1 MIKRWIIKLFKIKTY
16 EEEYHK
22 FKKLYEITLDEL
34 NMTRTVAESY
44 RANLEDIKSTCD
56 EVINKA
62 EKVVAEFENPERR
75 KENYEHRAYA
85 NGRRDAY
92 AEMGI
97 KADKKSAEYR
107 LAVGFRVVDEEG
119 FAGNITMTASAKMEA
134 AKDVSVRV
142 PGNVM
147 TEAEISDFFSAF
159 AQIMG

>member
-16 EEEYHK
+16 EKEYRT
-22 FKKLYEITLDEL
+22 FKKLYEITFDEL
-34 NMTRTVAESY
+34 NTTRTVAESY

-56 EVINKA
+56 EVINQA

-97 KADKKSAEYR
+97 KALDAR
-107 LAVGFRVVDEEG
+107 LNGETLYVDEND
-119 FAGNITMTASAKMEA
+119 NIIEDMDEETFKVFCENNEI
-134 AKDVSVRV
+134 D
-142 PGNVM
+142 
-147 TEAEISDFFSAF
+147 ISDLIEENENDS
-159 AQIMG
+159 I

>member
-22 FKKLYEITLDEL
+22 FKELYETTLDDL
-34 NMTRTVAESY
+34 NMTRNIAEFY
-44 RANLEDIKSTCD
+44 RAKLENIKSTCD

-97 KADKKSAEYR
+97 KALNAR
-107 LAVGFRVVDEEG
+107 LSGETLYVDEND
-119 FAGNITMTASAKMEA
+119 NIIEEMDEETFTLFCGDNEI
-134 AKDVSVRV
+134 D
-142 PGNVM
+142 
-147 TEAEISDFFSAF
+147 ISDLVGENENGS
-159 AQIMG
+159 I

>member
-97 KADKKSAEYR
+97 KALNARINGENLYIDENDNIIEEM
-107 LAVGFRVVDEEG
+107 DEETFDAFCKEHEIEIDDLVKG
-119 FAGNITMTASAKMEA
+119 D
-134 AKDVSVRV
+134 KD
-142 PGNVM
+142 
-147 TEAEISDFFSAF
+147 E
-159 AQIMG
+159 

>member
-22 FKKLYEITLDEL
+22 FKKLYETTLDEL

-75 KENYEHRAYA
+75 KESYEHRAYA
-85 NGRRDAY
+85 HGRRDAY

-97 KADKKSAEYR
+97 KALDAR
-107 LAVGFRVVDEEG
+107 LNGETLYVDEND
-119 FAGNITMTASAKMEA
+119 NIIEEMDEETF
-134 AKDVSVRV
+134 
-142 PGNVM
+142 NVFCGDN
-147 TEAEISDFFSAF
+147 EIDISDL
-159 AQIMG
+159 IEGNDNE

>member
-1 MIKRWIIKLFKIKTY
+1 MIKKWIIKLFKIKTY
-16 EEEYHK
+16 AEEYHK
-22 FKKLYEITLDEL
+22 FKELYKVTLDEL

-75 KENYEHRAYA
+75 KESYEHRAYA

-97 KADKKSAEYR
+97 KALDAR
-107 LAVGFRVVDEEG
+107 LNGETLYVDEND
-119 FAGNITMTASAKMEA
+119 NIIEEMDEETFKAFCGDNEI
-134 AKDVSVRV
+134 D
-142 PGNVM
+142 
-147 TEAEISDFFSAF
+147 ISDL
-159 AQIMG
+159 IEGNDNE

>member
-34 NMTRTVAESY
+34 NTTRTVAESY

-56 EVINKA
+56 KVINKA

-97 KADKKSAEYR
+97 KALDAR
-107 LAVGFRVVDEEG
+107 LNGETLYVDEND
-119 FAGNITMTASAKMEA
+119 NIVEEMDEETFKSFCE
-134 AKDVSVRV
+134 D
-142 PGNVM
+142 N
-147 TEAEISDFFSAF
+147 EIDISDLTEEDENGS
-159 AQIMG
+159 I

>member
-22 FKKLYEITLDEL
+22 FKKLYETTLDEL
-34 NMTRTVAESY
+34 NMTRAVAESY
-44 RANLEDIKSTCD
+44 RASLEDIKSTCD

-62 EKVVAEFENPERR
+62 GKVVAEFENPERR

-97 KADKKSAEYR
+97 KALNARINGENLYI
-107 LAVGFRVVDEEG
+107 DEND
-119 FAGNITMTASAKMEA
+119 NIIEEMNEETFKVFCE
-134 AKDVSVRV
+134 D
-142 PGNVM
+142 N
-147 TEAEISDFFSAF
+147 EIDISDLVKEHNNE
-159 AQIMG
+159 

>member
-22 FKKLYEITLDEL
+22 FKKLYEVTLDEL

-97 KADKKSAEYR
+97 KALNARINGENLYI
-107 LAVGFRVVDEEG
+107 DENDNIIEEMNEEAFNAFCKEHEIEIDDLIEG
-119 FAGNITMTASAKMEA
+119 E
-134 AKDVSVRV
+134 DD
-142 PGNVM
+142 
-147 TEAEISDFFSAF
+147 E
-159 AQIMG
+159 

>member
-16 EEEYHK
+16 AEEYHK

-75 KENYEHRAYA
+75 KESYEHRAYA

-97 KADKKSAEYR
+97 RALDAR
-107 LAVGFRVVDEEG
+107 LNGETLYVDEND
-119 FAGNITMTASAKMEA
+119 NIVEEMDEKTFKMFCE
-134 AKDVSVRV
+134 
-142 PGNVM
+142 NN
-147 TEAEISDFFSAF
+147 EIEIDDL
-159 AQIMG
+159 IEEN

>member
-1 MIKRWIIKLFKIKTY
+1 MIKRWIIKLFKITTY

-22 FKKLYEITLDEL
+22 FKELYEITLDEL
-34 NMTRTVAESY
+34 NTTRTVAESY

-56 EVINKA
+56 KVINKA

-97 KADKKSAEYR
+97 KALDAR
-107 LAVGFRVVDEEG
+107 LNGETLYVDEND
-119 FAGNITMTASAKMEA
+119 NIIEEMDEETFTLFCGDNEI
-134 AKDVSVRV
+134 D
-142 PGNVM
+142 
-147 TEAEISDFFSAF
+147 ISDLVGENENGS
-159 AQIMG
+159 I

>member
-16 EEEYHK
+16 KEEYHK
-22 FKKLYEITLDEL
+22 FKELYEVTLDEL

-56 EVINKA
+56 EVINQA

-75 KENYEHRAYA
+75 KESYEHRAYA

-97 KADKKSAEYR
+97 KALDAR
-107 LAVGFRVVDEEG
+107 LNGETLYVDEND
-119 FAGNITMTASAKMEA
+119 NIIEEMDEETFKVFCGKNEI
-134 AKDVSVRV
+134 D
-142 PGNVM
+142 
-147 TEAEISDFFSAF
+147 ISDL
-159 AQIMG
+159 IEGNNNE

>member
-34 NMTRTVAESY
+34 NTTRTVAESY

-56 EVINKA
+56 KVINKA

-97 KADKKSAEYR
+97 KALNAR
-107 LAVGFRVVDEEG
+107 LSGETLYVDEND
-119 FAGNITMTASAKMEA
+119 NIIEEMDEETFTLFCGDNEI
-134 AKDVSVRV
+134 D
-142 PGNVM
+142 
-147 TEAEISDFFSAF
+147 ISDLVGENENGS
-159 AQIMG
+159 I

>member
-16 EEEYHK
+16 AEEYHK

-44 RANLEDIKSTCD
+44 RADLEDIKSTCD

-75 KENYEHRAYA
+75 KESYEHRAYA

-97 KADKKSAEYR
+97 RALDAR
-107 LAVGFRVVDEEG
+107 LNGETLYVDEND
-119 FAGNITMTASAKMEA
+119 NIVEEMDEKTFKMFCE
-134 AKDVSVRV
+134 
-142 PGNVM
+142 NN
-147 TEAEISDFFSAF
+147 EIEIDDL
-159 AQIMG
+159 IEEN

>member
-16 EEEYHK
+16 AEEYRK

-34 NMTRTVAESY
+34 NMTRAVAESY
-44 RANLEDIKSTCD
+44 RADLEDIKSTCD

-75 KENYEHRAYA
+75 KEGYEHRAYA

-97 KADKKSAEYR
+97 RALDAR
-107 LAVGFRVVDEEG
+107 LNGETLYVDENN
-119 FAGNITMTASAKMEA
+119 NIVEEMDEKTFKMFCE
-134 AKDVSVRV
+134 
-142 PGNVM
+142 NN
-147 TEAEISDFFSAF
+147 EIEIDDL
-159 AQIMG
+159 IEEN

>member
-34 NMTRTVAESY
+34 NTTRTVAESY

-97 KADKKSAEYR
+97 KALDARLNGETLYVDKNDNIVEEM
-107 LAVGFRVVDEEG
+107 DEET
-119 FAGNITMTASAKMEA
+119 FKVFCEGNEI
-134 AKDVSVRV
+134 D
-142 PGNVM
+142 
-147 TEAEISDFFSAF
+147 ISDL
-159 AQIMG
+159 IEGNDNE

>member
-1 MIKRWIIKLFKIKTY
+1 MIKKWIIKLFKIKTY

-22 FKKLYEITLDEL
+22 FKKLYETTLDEL
-34 NMTRTVAESY
+34 NMTRAVAESY
-44 RANLEDIKSTCD
+44 RASLEDIKSTCD

-97 KADKKSAEYR
+97 KALNARINGETLYYDWDGN
-107 LAVGFRVVDEEG
+107 VIEE
-119 FAGNITMTASAKMEA
+119 MEA
-134 AKDVSVRV
+134 KEFLEFCKDNEINLEEL
-142 PGNVM
+142 G
-147 TEAEISDFFSAF
+147 EA
-159 AQIMG
+159 

>member
-34 NMTRTVAESY
+34 NTTRTVAESY
-44 RANLEDIKSTCD
+44 RANLEDVKSTCD

-97 KADKKSAEYR
+97 KALDARLNGETLYVDKNDNIVEEM
-107 LAVGFRVVDEEG
+107 DEET
-119 FAGNITMTASAKMEA
+119 FKVFCEGNEI
-134 AKDVSVRV
+134 D
-142 PGNVM
+142 
-147 TEAEISDFFSAF
+147 ISDL
-159 AQIMG
+159 IEGNDNE

>member
-16 EEEYHK
+16 AEEYHK
-22 FKKLYEITLDEL
+22 FKKLYETTLDEL
-34 NMTRTVAESY
+34 NMTRAVAESY

-56 EVINKA
+56 EVISKA

-97 KADKKSAEYR
+97 KALDAR
-107 LAVGFRVVDEEG
+107 LNGETLYVDEND
-119 FAGNITMTASAKMEA
+119 NIVEEMDEETFKTFCGDNEI
-134 AKDVSVRV
+134 D
-142 PGNVM
+142 
-147 TEAEISDFFSAF
+147 ISDL
-159 AQIMG
+159 IEGNDNG

>member
-22 FKKLYEITLDEL
+22 FKKLYEITIDEL
-34 NMTRTVAESY
+34 NTTRTVAESY

-97 KADKKSAEYR
+97 KALNAR
-107 LAVGFRVVDEEG
+107 LNEETLYIDENDNIVEEMDEET
-119 FAGNITMTASAKMEA
+119 FKAFCEDNEI
-134 AKDVSVRV
+134 D
-142 PGNVM
+142 
-147 TEAEISDFFSAF
+147 ISDL
-159 AQIMG
+159 IEGNGNE

>member
-16 EEEYHK
+16 EKEYHK

-34 NMTRTVAESY
+34 NTTRTVAESY

-62 EKVVAEFENPERR
+62 EKVVVEFENPERR

-97 KADKKSAEYR
+97 KALDARLNGETLYVDKNDNIVEEM
-107 LAVGFRVVDEEG
+107 DEET
-119 FAGNITMTASAKMEA
+119 FKVFCEGNEI
-134 AKDVSVRV
+134 D
-142 PGNVM
+142 
-147 TEAEISDFFSAF
+147 ISDLTEGDENGS
-159 AQIMG
+159 I

>member
-34 NMTRTVAESY
+34 NTTRTVAESY

-62 EKVVAEFENPERR
+62 KKVVAEFENPERR

-97 KADKKSAEYR
+97 KALNAR
-107 LAVGFRVVDEEG
+107 LNEETLYVDEND
-119 FAGNITMTASAKMEA
+119 NIVEEMDEETFKAFCE
-134 AKDVSVRV
+134 D
-142 PGNVM
+142 N
-147 TEAEISDFFSAF
+147 EIDISDL
-159 AQIMG
+159 IEENDNE

>member
-34 NMTRTVAESY
+34 NTTRTVAESY

-56 EVINKA
+56 KVINKA

-97 KADKKSAEYR
+97 KALNARINGENLY
-107 LAVGFRVVDEEG
+107 VDEND
-119 FAGNITMTASAKMEA
+119 NIIEEMDEETFTLFCGDNEI
-134 AKDVSVRV
+134 D
-142 PGNVM
+142 
-147 TEAEISDFFSAF
+147 ISDLVGENENGS
-159 AQIMG
+159 I

>member
-34 NMTRTVAESY
+34 NTTRTVAESY

-62 EKVVAEFENPERR
+62 EKVVVEFENPERR

-97 KADKKSAEYR
+97 KALDARLNGETLYVDKNDNIVEEM
-107 LAVGFRVVDEEG
+107 DEET
-119 FAGNITMTASAKMEA
+119 FKVFCEGNEI
-134 AKDVSVRV
+134 D
-142 PGNVM
+142 
-147 TEAEISDFFSAF
+147 ISDLTEGDENGS
-159 AQIMG
+159 I

>member
-1 MIKRWIIKLFKIKTY
+1 MIKKWIIKLFKIKTY
-16 EEEYHK
+16 AEEYHK
-22 FKKLYEITLDEL
+22 FKELYEITLDEL

-97 KADKKSAEYR
+97 KALDAR
-107 LAVGFRVVDEEG
+107 LNGETLYVDE
-119 FAGNITMTASAKMEA
+119 N
-134 AKDVSVRV
+134 D
-142 PGNVM
+142 NVIEEM
-147 TEAEISDFFSAF
+147 DEETFKVFCEDNEIDISDL
-159 AQIMG
+159 IEGNDNE

>member
-22 FKKLYEITLDEL
+22 FKKLYETTLDEL
-34 NMTRTVAESY
+34 NMTRAVAESY
-44 RANLEDIKSTCD
+44 RASLEDIKSTCD
-56 EVINKA
+56 KVINKA

-97 KADKKSAEYR
+97 KALDARMNGETLYCDTEGHVITEMDAETFKKFCEDNEIE
-107 LAVGFRVVDEEG
+107 LEDV
-119 FAGNITMTASAKMEA
+119 IME
-134 AKDVSVRV
+134 
-142 PGNVM
+142 N
-147 TEAEISDFFSAF
+147 E
-159 AQIMG
+159 

>member
-16 EEEYHK
+16 TEEYHK
-22 FKKLYEITLDEL
+22 FKELYEVTLDEL
-34 NMTRTVAESY
+34 NMTRAVAESY
-44 RANLEDIKSTCD
+44 RAKLEDIKSTCD

-97 KADKKSAEYR
+97 KALDARLNGETLYVDKNDNIVEEM
-107 LAVGFRVVDEEG
+107 DEET
-119 FAGNITMTASAKMEA
+119 FKVFCEDNEI
-134 AKDVSVRV
+134 D
-142 PGNVM
+142 
-147 TEAEISDFFSAF
+147 ISDL
-159 AQIMG
+159 IDGNNNE

>member
-34 NMTRTVAESY
+34 NTTRTVAESY

-56 EVINKA
+56 KVINKA

-92 AEMGI
+92 AEMCI
-97 KADKKSAEYR
+97 KALNAR
-107 LAVGFRVVDEEG
+107 LNGETLYVDEND
-119 FAGNITMTASAKMEA
+119 NIIEEMDEETFTLFCGDNEI
-134 AKDVSVRV
+134 D
-142 PGNVM
+142 
-147 TEAEISDFFSAF
+147 ISDLVGENENGS
-159 AQIMG
+159 I

>member
-1 MIKRWIIKLFKIKTY
+1 MIKKWIIKLFKIKTY

-34 NMTRTVAESY
+34 NTTRTVAESY

-97 KADKKSAEYR
+97 KALDARLNGETLYVDKNDNIVEEM
-107 LAVGFRVVDEEG
+107 DEETFKSFCEDNEIDISDLMG
-119 FAGNITMTASAKMEA
+119 KME
-134 AKDVSVRV
+134 DEGVDR
-142 PGNVM
+142 
-147 TEAEISDFFSAF
+147 E
-159 AQIMG
+159 

>member
-34 NMTRTVAESY
+34 NTTRTVAESY

-92 AEMGI
+92 VEMGI
-97 KADKKSAEYR
+97 KALDARLNGETLYVDKNDNIVEEM
-107 LAVGFRVVDEEG
+107 DEET
-119 FAGNITMTASAKMEA
+119 FKVFCEGNEI
-134 AKDVSVRV
+134 D
-142 PGNVM
+142 
-147 TEAEISDFFSAF
+147 ISDL
-159 AQIMG
+159 IEGNDNE

>member
-1 MIKRWIIKLFKIKTY
+1 MIKWWIIKLFKIKTY

-34 NMTRTVAESY
+34 NTTRTVAESY

-97 KADKKSAEYR
+97 KALDAR
-107 LAVGFRVVDEEG
+107 LNGETLYVDEND
-119 FAGNITMTASAKMEA
+119 NIVEEMDEETFKSFCEDNEIDISDLMGKME
-134 AKDVSVRV
+134 DEGVDR
-142 PGNVM
+142 
-147 TEAEISDFFSAF
+147 E
-159 AQIMG
+159 

>member
-34 NMTRTVAESY
+34 NTTRTVAESY

-56 EVINKA
+56 KVINKA

-97 KADKKSAEYR
+97 KALDAR
-107 LAVGFRVVDEEG
+107 LNGETLYVDEND
-119 FAGNITMTASAKMEA
+119 NIVEEMDEETFTLFCGDNEIDISDLMGKME
-134 AKDVSVRV
+134 DEGVDR
-142 PGNVM
+142 
-147 TEAEISDFFSAF
+147 E
-159 AQIMG
+159 

>member
-56 EVINKA
+56 EVINQA

-97 KADKKSAEYR
+97 KALDARMNGETLYVDHDDNLIEELDEESFERFCEENEIEIDDLVKGTNNENLDKK
-107 LAVGFRVVDEEG
+107 
-119 FAGNITMTASAKMEA
+119 
-134 AKDVSVRV
+134 
-142 PGNVM
+142 
-147 TEAEISDFFSAF
+147 
-159 AQIMG
+159 

>member
-16 EEEYHK
+16 AEEYHK
-22 FKKLYEITLDEL
+22 FKELYEITLDEL

-56 EVINKA
+56 EVINQA

-97 KADKKSAEYR
+97 KALDARMNGKTLY
-107 LAVGFRVVDEEG
+107 VDEND
-119 FAGNITMTASAKMEA
+119 NIIEEMDEETFKAFCGDNEI
-134 AKDVSVRV
+134 D
-142 PGNVM
+142 
-147 TEAEISDFFSAF
+147 ISDL
-159 AQIMG
+159 IEGNDNE

>member
-16 EEEYHK
+16 AEEYHK
-22 FKKLYEITLDEL
+22 FKELYEITLDEL

-75 KENYEHRAYA
+75 KESYEHRAYA

-97 KADKKSAEYR
+97 KALDAR
-107 LAVGFRVVDEEG
+107 LNGETLYVDE
-119 FAGNITMTASAKMEA
+119 NN
-134 AKDVSVRV
+134 
-142 PGNVM
+142 NVIEEM
-147 TEAEISDFFSAF
+147 DEETFKAFCEDNEIDISDL
-159 AQIMG
+159 IEGNENE

>member
-1 MIKRWIIKLFKIKTY
+1 MIKKWIIKLFKIKTY
-16 EEEYHK
+16 AEEYHK
-22 FKKLYEITLDEL
+22 FKELYEVTLDEL

-56 EVINKA
+56 EVINQA

-97 KADKKSAEYR
+97 KALDARMNGKTLY
-107 LAVGFRVVDEEG
+107 VDE
-119 FAGNITMTASAKMEA
+119 N
-134 AKDVSVRV
+134 D
-142 PGNVM
+142 NVIEEM
-147 TEAEISDFFSAF
+147 DEETLKVFCGDNEIDISDL
-159 AQIMG
+159 IEGNDNE

>member
-75 KENYEHRAYA
+75 KESYEHRAYA

-97 KADKKSAEYR
+97 KALDAR
-107 LAVGFRVVDEEG
+107 LNGETLYVDEND
-119 FAGNITMTASAKMEA
+119 NIIEEMDEETFKVFCE
-134 AKDVSVRV
+134 D
-142 PGNVM
+142 N
-147 TEAEISDFFSAF
+147 EIDISDLTK
-159 AQIMG
+159 GK